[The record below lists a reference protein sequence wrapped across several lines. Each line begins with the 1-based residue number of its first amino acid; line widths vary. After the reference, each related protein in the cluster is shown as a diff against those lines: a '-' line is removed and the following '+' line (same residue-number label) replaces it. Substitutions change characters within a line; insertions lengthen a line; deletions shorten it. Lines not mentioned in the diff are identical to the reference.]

1 MDMAVWVSW
10 DLLLLADDQSG
21 VSQPKPK
28 PDGTFANDIID
39 ALLPAPVSINGRGNS
54 NQCHGDRQPRIHK
67 SLDQDSQV
75 LPFSLPSFS
84 SSNPAPSI

>member
-1 MDMAVWVSW
+1 MAVWVSW

-39 ALLPAPVSINGRGNS
+39 ALLPAPG
-54 NQCHGDRQPRIHK
+54 IH
-67 SLDQDSQV
+67 QWQR
-75 LPFSLPSFS
+75 
-84 SSNPAPSI
+84 